1 MANAGAKKT
10 INKVNFKEKEVYLD
24 KALRPVDKANC
35 AFTIKFHYSET
46 GDILKKIT
54 FTPTSSTSFKAFCID
69 EDIINRY
76 SGLKRPD
83 DNFMNI
89 LRKRSLENLVSLKKY
104 VFECQKFIN

>member
-1 MANAGAKKT
+1 MTNAGAKP
-10 INKVNFKEKEVYLD
+10 INEVTFKVKELYLD
-24 KALRPVDKANC
+24 KALKPSEKANC
-35 AFTIKFHYSET
+35 AFIIKFHYNET
-46 GDILKKIT
+46 GTNLKKIT

-76 SGLKRPD
+76 SVLKRPD